1 MLRKVSGDPAQ
12 AFHLRE
18 GSLAPFPHPPPAHH
32 SGPVQDLRHEWEKTQ
47 CERTS
52 QTSQQMWEQMFIMT
66 GQGEQNKKQVPAT
79 EEKGLTRPQG
89 SWRLLREGRLEVS
102 GVCG

>member
-1 MLRKVSGDPAQ
+1 MSGRKPS
-12 AFHLRE
+12 
-18 GSLAPFPHPPPAHH
+18 
-32 SGPVQDLRHEWEKTQ
+32 
-47 CERTS
+47 ERTS
-52 QTSQQMWEQMFIMT
+52 QTSQQMWEQMFIMI